1 MQDREGATGA
11 RTPARAPGPLYSAIW
26 RWHFLAGLLCAP
38 FILSLAVTGLLY
50 IYKDELNDLLF
61 ADHYIVAP
69 GEGAPLAASALVAI
83 AQGAVPGG
91 TASELVTPVDG
102 RHAAIVKI
110 GGQDVFIDPWTGAV
124 LAVMA
129 PGEQFMEVAR
139 DIHSLEYLGV
149 TMNWVIEAVG
159 GFVMVLVVTGVF
171 LWWPRGR
178 RGGVVTVRGRPAQR
192 LWWRDMHAV
201 TGIFGALMIFFLAL
215 SGMPWS
221 GFWGGQF
228 QQIAAEMGMGYPAA
242 AWDEVPVS
250 DLVMGDVAS
259 DTSWST
265 TLATV
270 PESGDADGAAPIG
283 LDSAAAIL
291 ADLGVAPGYAIAIPG
306 SAEGVY
312 TASVF
317 PHDLALQ
324 RIVHLD
330 QYTGAPLADLTLEDY
345 GAFAVAM
352 EWGINVHMGQE
363 WGLFNQLLMT
373 ATTLALVVSV
383 VTGTVMWWRRRPD
396 GRLGMPPAPADR
408 RVYVGLWAIAIVFGV
423 LFPLSG
429 LAIVVMIAADL
440 LLIRWIPPLRR
451 AFS

>member
-11 RTPARAPGPLYSAIW
+11 RTPVRAPGPLYSAIW

-38 FILSLAVTGLLY
+38 FILMLAVTGLLY
-50 IYKDELNDLLF
+50 IYKDELNDLVF
-61 ADHYIVAP
+61 ADRYIVAP
-69 GEGAPLAASALVAI
+69 GEGQPLAASALVAI
-83 AQGAVPGG
+83 AEGQVPGE
-91 TASELVTPVDG
+91 TASELVTPVDA

-110 GGQDVFIDPWTGAV
+110 GGQDVFIDPWSGAV

-149 TMNWVIEAVG
+149 TMNRVIEAVG

-192 LWWRDMHAV
+192 LWWRDVHAV

-221 GFWGGQF
+221 GYWGGKF
-228 QQIAAEMGMGYPAA
+228 QQFAAEMGMGYPAA
-242 AWDEVPVS
+242 AWDDVPVS

-265 TLATV
+265 ALATV
-270 PESGDADGAAPIG
+270 PQSGDADGAAPIG
-283 LDSAAAIL
+283 LDRAVAIL
-291 ADLGVAPGYAIAIPG
+291 AGLGVVPGYAIAIPG
-306 SAEGVY
+306 GPEGVY

-352 EWGINVHMGQE
+352 EWGINIHMGQE
-363 WGLFNQLLMT
+363 WGLLNQLLMT
-373 ATTLALVVSV
+373 ATTLALMVSV

-396 GRLGMPPAPADR
+396 GRLGLPPAPADR
-408 RVYVGLWAIAIVFGV
+408 RVYIGLWAIAIVFGV
-423 LFPLSG
+423 LFPISG
-429 LAIVVMIAADL
+429 LAILIMIAADL
-440 LLIRWIPPLRR
+440 LLIRWIAPLRR